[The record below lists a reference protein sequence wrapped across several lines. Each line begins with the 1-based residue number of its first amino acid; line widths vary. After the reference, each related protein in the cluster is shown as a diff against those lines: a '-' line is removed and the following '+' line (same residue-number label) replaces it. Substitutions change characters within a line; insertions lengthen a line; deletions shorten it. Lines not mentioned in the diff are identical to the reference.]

1 MSVSFQSSLLNKPL
15 MALALVASFASTQ
28 TLAAGSVAEGKSKSA
43 ACGACHGQAGVSA
56 NPMWPNL
63 AGQKDAYLLKQMR
76 DFKSGSR
83 KDPVMSGMAMIL
95 NDQDME
101 NLAAY
106 YSSLK

>member
-1 MSVSFQSSLLNKPL
+1 MHVSFQSSLLSKPL
-15 MALALVASFASTQ
+15 MALVLVASFASTQ
-28 TLAAGSVAEGKSKSA
+28 AQAAGSVSEGKSKSV

-63 AGQKDAYLLKQMR
+63 AGQKDGYLLKQMR
-76 DFKSGSR
+76 DFKSGAR
-83 KDPVMSGMAMIL
+83 KDTVMSGMAMIL